1 MEERQIT
8 TKKDEWREGD
18 ALKGLDRVQ
27 LTIYSY
33 IQSLLLWSLLVLAFA
48 EMWRKSSNYFFCVFI
63 YHPPNHYRRIATSCL
78 STWSNLLPALRV
90 LLTMDSLHL

>member
-48 EMWRKSSNYFFCVFI
+48 EMWRKSSNYFFLCIHVPFSD
-63 YHPPNHYRRIATSCL
+63 PL
-78 STWSNLLPALRV
+78 SSHCNIVP
-90 LLTMDSLHL
+90 LHVE